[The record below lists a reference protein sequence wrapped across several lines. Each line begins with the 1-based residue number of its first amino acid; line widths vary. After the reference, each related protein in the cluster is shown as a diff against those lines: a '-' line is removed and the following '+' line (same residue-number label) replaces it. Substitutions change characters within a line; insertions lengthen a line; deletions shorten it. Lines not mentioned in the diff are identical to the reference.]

1 MTAYLL
7 DTNHVSALLDGAP
20 AMQKRLEITTPD
32 NQFGITTPIL
42 GELYFRA
49 YASQRRQ
56 ENLKQLADFVARV
69 LVWEYDHAAARE
81 FGRVQAEQKRKGR
94 PIPSIDAQIAAV
106 ARVRHVTILTADR
119 HFSFV
124 DGLRVENWLAESNR
138 C

>member
-20 AMQKRLEITTPD
+20 GIRERLEIIAPD

-56 ENLKQLADFVARV
+56 ENLDQLADFVARV
-69 LVWEYDHAAARE
+69 LVWEYDHAAAQE
-81 FGRVQAEQKRKGR
+81 FGRVQAEQKHKGR
-94 PIPSIDAQIAAV
+94 PIPAIDAQIAAV
-106 ARVRHVTILTADR
+106 ARVHHLTILTADR

-124 DGLRVENWLAESNR
+124 DHLLVENWLDQGR
-138 C
+138 T